1 MSNLNYF
8 LFQSGLNMK
17 SSTPAVKISYIN
29 SMILTFKGKTIIQSS
44 ALAPVLLKSVEKA
57 FTQPTV
63 PLSVTEGICAAVFLL
78 KLLNVEKEKESSFQ
92 LLWNASLD
100 MDKQV
105 FVSENFLSSCEEES
119 RYINNIYSCIF
130 KLL

>member
-57 FTQPTV
+57 ITQPTV